1 MLMSTIGSAT
11 AKKSMLEFQ
20 LLRVARELIFD
31 AETDKLHDSY
41 CCSQKRSAVPAPS
54 LVDIFGVNNMTLISK
69 EFYGSTLDSDEVLG
83 FHALRPSYHGCC
95 YLKLKNSCRRSF
107 CSIVLKDFPHH
118 NFIESDYKEV
128 YNAMLSSK
136 DNWTKFG
143 QFCPCLAHR
152 FGAALASYAIDTV
165 PRRMMMTSGEAA
177 KYKSSLDAFSQI
189 LKNEGAKS
197 LFKVV
202 EANILRAIAD
212 AGVLAGY
219 DKLHLI
225 VFGKKHRSGSVK
237 LSL

>member
-31 AETDKLHDSY
+31 AETDKL
-41 CCSQKRSAVPAPS
+41 
-54 LVDIFGVNNMTLISK
+54 
-69 EFYGSTLDSDEVLG
+69 
-83 FHALRPSYHGCC
+83 
-95 YLKLKNSCRRSF
+95 
-107 CSIVLKDFPHH
+107 
-118 NFIESDYKEV
+118 
-128 YNAMLSSK
+128 
-136 DNWTKFG
+136 
-143 QFCPCLAHR
+143 FCPCLAHR
-152 FGAALASYAIDTV
+152 FGAALASYPIDTV
-165 PRRMMMTSGEAA
+165 PRGMMMTSGEAA

-202 EANILRAIAD
+202 EANILRANAD